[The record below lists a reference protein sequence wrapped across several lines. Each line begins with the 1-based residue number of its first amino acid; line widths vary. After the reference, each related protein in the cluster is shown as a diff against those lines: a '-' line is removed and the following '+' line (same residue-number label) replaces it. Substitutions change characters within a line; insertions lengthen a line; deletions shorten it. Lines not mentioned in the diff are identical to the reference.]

1 MGMIHYNRQETR
13 KRLMAGEIPAW
24 VSNSHRKDYII
35 RIVLSILPWVDQKQL
50 LALNAEAARITK
62 LTGIEHHLDHI
73 VPVSHPL
80 VCGLTVPWN
89 LRVMPYRSNL
99 AKSNFWCPDQQSLF
113 GDEHTEEEALQEY
126 LAQFE
131 EDLTNEETGDTIAS
145 L

>member
-35 RIVLSILPWVDQKQL
+35 KIVLSILPWVDQKEL

-62 LTGIEHHLDHI
+62 ITGIEHHLDHI
-73 VPVSHPL
+73 VPVSHHR

-89 LRVMPYRSNL
+89 LRVMPYKSNL
-99 AKSNFWCPDQQSLF
+99 QKSNHWCPEQMALF
-113 GDEHTEEEALQEY
+113 GEDHSEEEALREY
-126 LAQFE
+126 LMQFE
-131 EDLTNEETGDTIAS
+131 IDLTNEESDDTIAS